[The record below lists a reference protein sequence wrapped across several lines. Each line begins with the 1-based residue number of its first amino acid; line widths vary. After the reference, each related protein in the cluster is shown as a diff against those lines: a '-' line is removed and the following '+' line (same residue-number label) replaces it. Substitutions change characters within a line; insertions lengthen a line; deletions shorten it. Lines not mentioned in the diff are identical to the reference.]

1 MRIGFDGKRAVCN
14 NTGLGN
20 YSRLVIEQL
29 AATSAPTDHLW
40 VYSPTLRDNP
50 RLRTILNSRNITFVT
65 PRSPLAVGT
74 VWRSA
79 GIIRDLRRDGID
91 IFHGL
96 SNELP
101 LNIRHSGIPSVVTI
115 HDVIYRRLPW
125 CYKPIDRKLYDLKYG
140 HSCRAADRIIAIS
153 ECTKRDIMH
162 YYGVEEDKI
171 TVVYQGCD
179 AQFDHQWSDEEKKDL
194 RHRLHLPQRYIVQV
208 GTIERRKNLALTIRA
223 LAALPSDIHLVAV
236 GRDNGYKA
244 ECQRI
249 ADTEGVS
256 GRIVWLHNTGFTDLP
271 GVYQCAEA
279 ICYPSR
285 YEGFGLPIIEGIRS
299 RRPVIG
305 ATGSCLEE
313 AGGDGAVYVNP
324 DDVRSMAEALLTFTS
339 PGYNHTDRLNA
350 GLIHT
355 AQFDTSRM
363 ADNIRAV
370 YSTLVH

>member
-20 YSRLVIEQL
+20 YSRLVIGQL
-29 AATSAPTDHLW
+29 AATAAPTDHLW

-50 RLRTILNSRNITFVT
+50 RLRTILNSHNITFAT
-65 PRSPLAVGT
+65 PRSPLTLGT
-74 VWRSA
+74 LWRTA
-79 GIIRDLRRDGID
+79 GIVRDLRRDGID

-101 LNIRHSGIPSVVTI
+101 LNIRRSGIPSVVTI

-162 YYGVEEDKI
+162 YYGVDEEKI

-179 AQFDHQWSDEEKKDL
+179 AQFDRQWSDNEKVEL
-194 RHRLHLPQRYIVQV
+194 RRRLNLPYRYIVQV

-223 LAALPSDIHLVAV
+223 LAALPPDIHLVVV

-249 ADTEGVS
+249 ADAERVAD
-256 GRIVWLHNTGFTDLP
+256 RIVWLHNTGFADLP

-285 YEGFGLPIIEGIRS
+285 YEGFGLPIIEGSRS

-313 AGGDGAVYVNP
+313 AGGEGAVYVDP
-324 DDVRSMAEALLTFTS
+324 DDARAMAEALLTFTA
-339 PGYNHTDRLNA
+339 PGYDHSKRLEA
-350 GLIHT
+350 GLHHT
-355 AQFDTSRM
+355 SQFDTSRM

-370 YSTLVH
+370 YATLIR